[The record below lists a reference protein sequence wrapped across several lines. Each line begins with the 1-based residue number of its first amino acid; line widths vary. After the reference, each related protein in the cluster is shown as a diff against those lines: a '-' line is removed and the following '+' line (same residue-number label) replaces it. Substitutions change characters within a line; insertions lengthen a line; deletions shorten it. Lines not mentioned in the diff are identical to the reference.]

1 MRVSMTDFKWAATE
15 TFTFKDPK
23 KFVEY
28 GEAVAY
34 AKERQPHT
42 NSVYIWKL
50 TTGKPIK
57 WVENP

>member
-1 MRVSMTDFKWAATE
+1 MTDFKWAATE

-23 KFVEY
+23 KFIEY

-34 AKERQPHT
+34 AKERRPYA

-50 TTGKPIK
+50 TTGQPIK